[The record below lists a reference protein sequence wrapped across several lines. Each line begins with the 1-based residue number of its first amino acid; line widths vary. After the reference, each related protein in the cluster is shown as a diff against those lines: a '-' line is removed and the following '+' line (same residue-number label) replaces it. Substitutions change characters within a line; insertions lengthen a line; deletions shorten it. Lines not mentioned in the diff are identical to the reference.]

1 MTQLQPRNS
10 VSETE
15 LKENLEN
22 LENSEQSFEQDKDEE
37 IVIEE
42 FAPQTTSR
50 KPWLP
55 LLLLISIAINGIAF
69 FRIFNPSQQAQKPA
83 AASSVKPRPARA
95 VEVTTISRGNNTRNV
110 QLLGQVESPQQATI
124 RARTGGVIKQML
136 VQPGDRVRPGM
147 TIAVLDNADQQLELS
162 QAQARLAQQRSE
174 LARLEVGTRPEIIAQ
189 REAAVKAARAR
200 EAETVDN
207 LERRTSLV
215 REGAIAQRLLVEARA
230 AVDNARG
237 ERLEAQAELAEAK
250 AGPTREVIEAQKANV
265 AAAMS
270 VVNQAKLASQRT
282 NITASSGGVV
292 LQRQVSPGDYLQNGG
307 EIITLVAGDKLDI
320 FLELPEQLSS
330 QVAAGTK
337 VELTARALPQW
348 KGNAT
353 ITGVVPSADSASR
366 RQRVRVRLDN
376 PPQGL
381 LPGMAISGNLQ
392 LAANTEG
399 FVVSRDALT
408 RKQDKWLVFAVN
420 DGSVKQM
427 EVEMVAD
434 MGQQVA
440 ISGQELE
447 SGQQIV
453 LRGGDGLRDG
463 AKIKV
468 RSNE

>member
-1 MTQLQPRNS
+1 MSELQPPNT

-15 LKENLEN
+15 LKANLEHN
-22 LENSEQSFEQDKDEE
+22 LQHSLEKQD
-37 IVIEE
+37 IN
-42 FAPQTTSR
+42 TSAIDVEKNQR
-50 KPWLP
+50 KPWLA
-55 LLLLISIAINGIAF
+55 LLLLISIGINGIAF
-69 FRIFNPSQQAQKPA
+69 FRIFNPSQEAEKPA
-83 AASSVKPRPARA
+83 TAAVKAAPPRA
-95 VEVTTISRGNNTRNV
+95 VEVTTLSRGNGTRTV

-124 RARTGGVIKQML
+124 RAQTAGVVKQML
-136 VQPGDRVRPGM
+136 VQAGDRVTPGM
-147 TIAVLDNADQQLELS
+147 TIAVLDSAEQQLALS

-189 REAAVKAARAR
+189 REAAVSAARAR
-200 EAETVDN
+200 EAEAVDN
-207 LERRTSLV
+207 LSRRTKLV

-230 AVDNARG
+230 GVDNARG

-250 AGPTREVIEAQKANV
+250 AGFTREVIDAQKANV

-270 VVNQAKLASQRT
+270 VVNQAKLQIQRT
-282 NITASSGGVV
+282 GIKANSGGVV

-320 FLELPEQLSS
+320 FLELPEQLSGR
-330 QVAAGTK
+330 VKPGTR

-353 ITGVVPSADSASR
+353 ISGVVPTAEAASR

-381 LPGMAISGNLQ
+381 LPGMAISANLQ
-392 LAANTEG
+392 LAGNTEG

-408 RKQDKWLVFAVN
+408 RKEDKWLVFAVDN
-420 DGSVKQM
+420 GSIKQM

-440 ISGQELE
+440 ISGNELQP
-447 SGQQIV
+447 GQKVV
-453 LRGGDGLRDG
+453 LRGGDGLKDK
-463 AKIKV
+463 AKVKV
-468 RSNE
+468 MG